1 MTKVMATIP
10 IILKTKFRILNNEL
24 HSMRHYL
31 FIHLGIGLL
40 VLVVIIGGGSAFFH
54 FLFSFLVRQEIFGLP
69 LMYRLLGMV
78 FLAFFSMLI
87 FSNLIITLTTSYI
100 SREVD
105 FLMSLP
111 LRHNEIFWVKLLES
125 IIYSSWAFA
134 ILSLP
139 IFIAFG
145 QAKGVALS
153 FYVLSLLLVV
163 PFLLIPAG
171 IGALLTM
178 LISAFLPARRSRTL
192 AFVLAG
198 ISVALIVIMVKLMG
212 VQQLLTSPTAS
223 FDQIMAVLNIGAVP
237 LLPNFWLTRGL
248 IALADKQYG
257 QFIYWFLMLTST
269 ALVSLECCRWL
280 VPKLYYTGWTLSRES
295 ASRTFASVNRKWLSF
310 YNIFELLYALY
321 PGRLRPLFRKDVRV
335 FWRDPAQWTQLLIL
349 FGLLF
354 IYVANLRSA
363 AQQATGVDVLIPKWK
378 TILSFF
384 NLGASCFVLSILTTR
399 FVYPMLSLEGKE
411 QWVIGLSPLPR
422 TALVWEKYWLA
433 WTAAFILTE
442 CLMIFSNVL
451 LQVDKFIF
459 IISVVTVGIMSFA
472 LTSLAVGLGALMPNF
487 KEDNP
492 ARIANGLGGTINALL
507 SLIYVGITIAMEAI
521 PAYLYSIGQLERLK
535 ISTLY
540 IILYAGGFIS
550 IQALTIV
557 LPMYLG
563 LRHWKKLE
571 F

>member
-1 MTKVMATIP
+1 
-10 IILKTKFRILNNEL
+10 
-24 HSMRHYL
+24 MRHYL

>member
-1 MTKVMATIP
+1 MATIP
-10 IILKTKFRILNNEL
+10 IILKIKSRILKNEL
-24 HSMRHYL
+24 HSMRNYL
-31 FIHLGIGLL
+31 FIHLTIGLL
-40 VLVVIIGGGSAFFH
+40 VLIVIIGGGALFFR
-54 FLFSFLVRQEIFGLP
+54 FLFGFLVRQEIFGLP

-105 FLMSLP
+105 FFMSLP
-111 LRHNEIFWVKLLES
+111 LRYEEIFWVKLLES

-198 ISVALIVIMVKLMG
+198 LSVALIVIMVKLMG
-212 VQQLLTSPTAS
+212 VQQLLTSPATS

-257 QFIYWFLMLTST
+257 QFIYWFLMLLST
-269 ALVSLECCRWL
+269 ALISLEVCRWL

-295 ASRTFASVNRKWLSF
+295 A
-310 YNIFELLYALY
+310 
-321 PGRLRPLFRKDVRV
+321 
-335 FWRDPAQWTQLLIL
+335 
-349 FGLLF
+349 
-354 IYVANLRSA
+354 
-363 AQQATGVDVLIPKWK
+363 
-378 TILSFF
+378 
-384 NLGASCFVLSILTTR
+384 
-399 FVYPMLSLEGKE
+399 
-411 QWVIGLSPLPR
+411 
-422 TALVWEKYWLA
+422 
-433 WTAAFILTE
+433 
-442 CLMIFSNVL
+442 
-451 LQVDKFIF
+451 
-459 IISVVTVGIMSFA
+459 
-472 LTSLAVGLGALMPNF
+472 
-487 KEDNP
+487 
-492 ARIANGLGGTINALL
+492 
-507 SLIYVGITIAMEAI
+507 
-521 PAYLYSIGQLERLK
+521 
-535 ISTLY
+535 
-540 IILYAGGFIS
+540 
-550 IQALTIV
+550 
-557 LPMYLG
+557 
-563 LRHWKKLE
+563 
-571 F
+571 

>member
-1 MTKVMATIP
+1 MTKAMATIP

-24 HSMRHYL
+24 HTMRHYL

-105 FLMSLP
+105 FFMSLP

-223 FDQIMAVLNIGAVP
+223 FDQIMAVLNIGALP

-248 IALADKQYG
+248 IALADKQYW

-310 YNIFELLYALY
+310 YTIFELLYALY
-321 PGRLRPLFRKDVRV
+321 PRRLRPLFRKDVRV
-335 FWRDPAQWTQLLIL
+335 FWRDPAQWTQFLIL

-378 TILSFF
+378 IILSFF

-507 SLIYVGITIAMEAI
+507 SLIYVGITIALEAI

-535 ISTLY
+535 ISIVY
-540 IILYAGGFIS
+540 IVLYAGGFVL